1 MSEQI
6 PAHRLTPGQLAAS
19 GPRAA
24 LHASEYE
31 QILDAI
37 YQGAELHYAPGGAL
51 EAPGSAAAQGRDPD
65 LDLLKG
71 DESYAAGL
79 MQLAQLGDLD
89 ATTQL
94 ADLISLLA
102 QARAQEDELL
112 ADCVWV
118 AGAVAVGW
126 GATPALEAAKQAAR
140 EGVPGAAQALLQAAD
155 QQRLGKL

>member
-1 MSEQI
+1 MSDQI
-6 PAHRLTPGQLAAS
+6 PAHRLTPGQLAAT

-24 LHASEYE
+24 QHASEYE

-37 YQGAELHYAPGGAL
+37 YRGAELHYAPGGAL
-51 EAPGSAAAQGRDPD
+51 QAPGEAANGDPD
-65 LDLLKG
+65 LDLLRG

-79 MQLAQLGDLD
+79 MQLAQLGDLE
-89 ATTQL
+89 ATIQL

-102 QARAQEDELL
+102 QARAQGDELL

-126 GATPALEAAKQAAR
+126 GPTEALEAAKQAAR
-140 EGVPGAAQALLQAAD
+140 DGVPGAAQALLQAAD
-155 QQRLGKL
+155 DRRLGTA

>member
-1 MSEQI
+1 MGDSV

-19 GPRAA
+19 GPRAVA
-24 LHASEYE
+24 HAAEYE

-37 YQGAELHYAPGGAL
+37 FRGAELHYAPGGAL
-51 EAPGSAAAQGRDPD
+51 EAPTSTAAQGRDPD
-65 LDLLKG
+65 FDLLKG

-79 MQLAQLGDLD
+79 LKLAELGDLD
-89 ATTQL
+89 ATCQL

-102 QARAQEDELL
+102 QARVRGDELL

-126 GATPALEAAKQAAR
+126 GTSPALEAAKQAAR
-140 EGVPGAAQALLQAAD
+140 DGAPGAAQALLRAAD
-155 QQRLGKL
+155 TLRLGDR

>member
-1 MSEQI
+1 MDERV
-6 PAHRLTPGQLAAS
+6 PAHRLTPGELAAS
-19 GPRAA
+19 GPRALA
-24 LHASEYE
+24 HAAEYR

-37 YQGAELHYAPGGAL
+37 FHGAELHYAPGGAL
-51 EAPGSAAAQGRDPD
+51 EAPASAAAQGRDPD

-79 MQLAQLGDLD
+79 LQLAELGDLD
-89 ATTQL
+89 ATGQL

-102 QARAQEDELL
+102 QARAEDDELL

-126 GATPALEAAKQAAR
+126 GTTPALEAAKQAAR
-140 EGVPGAAQALLQAAD
+140 EGAPGAAQALLEAAD
-155 QQRLGKL
+155 AQRLDEH